1 MTTETLTGHFIDSMT
16 YDANTKTAVS
26 VRDGVL
32 EYLGSE
38 IGAEPSDK
46 LFRVFRSPST
56 IANVVPMMAGIPLT
70 DEHVPLDE
78 QPLSPVGSV
87 IDATTVDLT
96 DESTDARLGIRNRI
110 KLADSMVAALVSGK
124 RELSLGYTGELVPYE
139 GAGDYD
145 FEQRNIRPHH
155 LAVVTA
161 GRCGPA
167 CSFIDRK
174 ATTNEVQTMPDLHKA
189 FCDAEGQM
197 NLEEIIEIATS
208 LPEAIK
214 KMPLDQVAKI
224 MEPLREAMAA
234 SRAMVGEDMTEETET
249 ETVEVEDEEM
259 EKADMKP
266 EEKFTDSKE
275 FADAVAKAQA
285 DAVAQRDAVVAK
297 AIKFVDGLQ
306 VAGKTNEQV
315 MREVLTAEGHDAQS
329 FSDSELSV
337 AFKLL
342 KPEAK
347 VNPTLMNFG
356 DKKTT
361 GKFAALAN
369 KES

>member
-1 MTTETLTGHFIDSMT
+1 MTTETLTGHFTDSMT

-70 DEHVPLDE
+70 DEHVSLDE
-78 QPLSPVGSV
+78 QPSSPVGSV

-110 KLADSMVAALVSGK
+110 KLADTMAAALVSGK

-139 GAGDYD
+139 GSGDYD

-174 ATTNEVQTMPDLHKA
+174 ATTNEVKTMPELHKA

-197 NLEEIIEIATS
+197 NLEEIIEITAG

-214 KMPLDQVAKI
+214 KMPIEQVAKL

-234 SRAMVGEDMTEETET
+234 SRAVVGEDMTEETET
-249 ETVEVEDEEM
+249 VEVEDEEV

-356 DKKTT
+356 DKQTT
-361 GKFAALAN
+361 GKFAALAD
-369 KES
+369 KEV